1 MWAFFLALILPSM
14 SFAADITAVGPLPYD
29 DSHPKPRAGCTHGLT
44 GQIGLDDLAK
54 IQALPTDPQ
63 TVLCLDSPGGVCR
76 AGVQIGAYMRE
87 TGIGTRLE
95 ENAICESA
103 CAIVFMSGTYHADT
117 PRYGPKYEGGWQ
129 LGPQLWRS
137 MHPTARLGFHAP
149 RLNVPE
155 GQYDEATV
163 LKAYDIALQG
173 LSEFATT
180 LMMQG
185 DQGDY
190 ILWDPNLYAQMIATP
205 HDEMLYIDTV
215 ETAGRYKIEIGPMV
229 APPKQPDA
237 RTLIQACV
245 THYGWAE
252 SLGSDTYA
260 DALPGA
266 TTNGTKV
273 ELSNGL
279 PCNFEPGGKDSY
291 WRDDHY
297 DIPDITFFHPTTPLV
312 DLTP

>member
-1 MWAFFLALILPSM
+1 MRAIALALLLPSV
-14 SFAADITAVGPLPYD
+14 SFAADITYVGPLPYD
-29 DSHPKPRAGCTHGLT
+29 GSHPQPRAGCTHRLT
-44 GQIGLDDLAK
+44 DQIEMEDLAK
-54 IQALPTDPQ
+54 VQALPTEPQ
-63 TVLCLDSPGGVCR
+63 TVLCLDSPGGVFR
-76 AGVQIGAYMRE
+76 AGVKIGAYLRE
-87 TGIGTRLE
+87 VGIGTRLE
-95 ENAICESA
+95 KNAVCESA

-117 PRYGPKYEGGWQ
+117 PRYGPEGEGEWQ
-129 LGPQLWRS
+129 LGAQLWRS

-155 GQYDEATV
+155 GQYDKDTV
-163 LKAYDIALQG
+163 QKAYDIALQG

-180 LMMQG
+180 LMMQA

-190 ILWDPNLYAQMIATP
+190 ILWDPNLYALMIATP

-215 ETAGRYKIEIGPMV
+215 EEAGRYKVEIGPMV

-237 RTLIQACV
+237 ATLIQACV

-266 TTNGTKV
+266 TANGTKV

-279 PCNFEPGGKDSY
+279 SCNFEPGGKDSY
-291 WRDDHY
+291 WRDYHY
-297 DIPDITFFHPTTPLV
+297 DVPDIPFFHPNTPLAT
-312 DLTP
+312 LAP